1 MNRRDFTRQA
11 AAAAGGLG
19 VSQLL
24 SGAAQAQAAA
34 PVEGKNFVRL
44 ERPAP
49 VSAPAGKIEVVEFFW
64 YGCPHCHHLEPA
76 LNAWVAKLPPDVVF
90 KRVPVAF
97 RENPFVAHQRLY
109 YAIEAL
115 GLTAELHG
123 KVFRAIHAE
132 QARLDKPELIAEFV
146 ARQGVDKDKFMAAY
160 NAFAMQTKLAQ
171 ARSLAE
177 AYKLDG
183 VPTLGVA
190 GRYFTSLALNA
201 TPEKTLVVADF
212 LIAQVRKAR

>member
-11 AAAAGGLG
+11 ATAAGGLG
-19 VSQLL
+19 VSHLF
-24 SGAAQAQAAA
+24 SSAAQAQAA
-34 PVEGKNFVRL
+34 PVEGRNFVRL

-49 VSAPAGKIEVVEFFW
+49 VSAPAGKLEVVEFFW

-76 LNAWVAKLPPDVVF
+76 LNAWIAKLPADVVF
-90 KRVPVAF
+90 KRIPVAF

-109 YAIEAL
+109 FAIEAL

-123 KVFRAIHAE
+123 KVFHAIHAE
-132 QARLDKPELIAEFV
+132 QARLDKPELIADFV
-146 ARQGVDKDKFMAAY
+146 ARHGVDKTKFMAAY

-171 ARSLAE
+171 ARTLAE

-190 GRYFTSLALNA
+190 GKFFTSLALNV
-201 TPEKTLVVADF
+201 TPDKTLATVDF
-212 LIAQVRKAR
+212 LLAQARRLR